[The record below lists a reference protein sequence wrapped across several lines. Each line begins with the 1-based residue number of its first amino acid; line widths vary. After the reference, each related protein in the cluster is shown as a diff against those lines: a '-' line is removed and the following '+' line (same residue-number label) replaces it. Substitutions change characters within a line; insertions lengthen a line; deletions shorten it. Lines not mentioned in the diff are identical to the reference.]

1 MTSTYSPTLFS
12 LISSLISEAN
22 SGLQQAMD
30 ASHDQPAQFVIPKME
45 MQLKCVV
52 LEDNGL
58 KVSPIDITEQNYYG
72 AKGESELKIV
82 LKHTKM

>member
-1 MTSTYSPTLFS
+1 MTPNPPTLFS

-22 SGLQQAMD
+22 SGLHQAMD
-30 ASHDQPAQFVIPKME
+30 ASHNQPAQFVIPKIE

-58 KVSPIDITEQNYYG
+58 KAIPINVAEQNYYG

-82 LKHTKM
+82 LKHTKV

>member
-52 LEDNGL
+52 LEDNCL
-58 KVSPIDITEQNYYG
+58 KVSPIDMTEQNYYG

-82 LKHTKM
+82 LKHTKV